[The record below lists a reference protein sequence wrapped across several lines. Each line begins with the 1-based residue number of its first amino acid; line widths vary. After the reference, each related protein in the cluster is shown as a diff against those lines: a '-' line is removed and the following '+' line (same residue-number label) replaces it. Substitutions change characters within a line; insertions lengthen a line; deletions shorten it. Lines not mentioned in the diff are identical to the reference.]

1 MMVLS
6 RNNILT
12 AILLATTAV
21 VETQAQAPGDPC
33 TDVTGSCAGVNTTC
47 TYNGFCLAG
56 NCQYKCNALG
66 FGAAPGSPRWEEQ
79 KAQEGSY
86 NAGITIDPSKAN
98 NETDV
103 GEMDVGA
110 VPDKDAMNKTGG
122 EDMEDEAES
131 TSGGSPAGVVTSSV
145 LLAVGGV
152 AIIAGL

>member
-1 MMVLS
+1 MMFLS
-6 RNNILT
+6 RITILT
-12 AILLATTAV
+12 AVLLATTAV

-66 FGAAPGSPRWEEQ
+66 FGAAPGSTRWEEQ
-79 KAQEGSY
+79 QAQEGSY
-86 NAGITIDPSKAN
+86 NAGIIIDPSKAN

-103 GEMDVGA
+103 DEVDVVA
-110 VPDKDAMNKTGG
+110 VPKDAMEGT
-122 EDMEDEAES
+122 EDES
-131 TSGGSPAGVVTSSV
+131 TSGGSPAGVASYV
-145 LLAVGGV
+145 LLAVGGA